1 LNMNIFTLGSISKN
15 LALLIVLAVFPALA
29 ILFYSGIEERQHS
42 IENAKR
48 DVLLLTHNMAEAQK
62 EITHSTEQIL
72 RTLSLVSA
80 IQDMDVQES
89 SEILEAVLKQNPQYN
104 NIALVNPKGEVL
116 AAGRNFAQINLAD
129 RKHVRE
135 ALETKKFAVGE
146 YIISRLGST
155 VPAFAFACP
164 VFNKDGAI
172 KGLLTTAAK
181 LNKFERLYDLSVLPD
196 KSFIAVTDHQGIR
209 LFYYPAQKET
219 NPVGSLINAKNWQIA
234 QKTTDPGSFISTG
247 TDGLPRMFA
256 FEQVRL
262 TPEEAPYM
270 YVWAGIP
277 EAQIT
282 ASANAKLSR
291 NLLLMLLAT
300 VFSLC
305 ISWFFGKNNLISPIQ
320 NLVAWTQE
328 FAQGT
333 LEARGN
339 TMPKTKELVLLNNA
353 FHEMAENLTLNQR
366 ALRENESRFRLLM
379 DSLNAYIFVAD
390 METHEVLFI
399 NEYAKK
405 QFGDIT
411 GQKCWQSIQNSQ
423 NGPCTFCTNKYLLT
437 LEGKPAEPY
446 CWEFQ
451 NTVIGKWLYMN
462 DRSIEWGD
470 GRLVRLQVAT
480 DFTDKKK
487 NELEREQLI
496 THLQEALAK
505 IKTLSGFLP
514 ICASCKMIRDDQG
527 YWNEIEAYI
536 RDHSEADFSHSIC
549 PDCAK
554 KLYPELYP

>member
-1 LNMNIFTLGSISKN
+1 MNIFTFGSINKT
-15 LALLIVLAVFPALA
+15 LALLIVLAVSPALA
-29 ILFYSGIEERQHS
+29 ILLYSGIDERQHS
-42 IENAKR
+42 IESAKR
-48 DVLLLTHNMAEAQK
+48 DILLLTHNMAIAQK

-72 RTLSLVSA
+72 TTLSLVSS
-80 IQDMDVQES
+80 IQDMEIPAS

-116 AAGRNFAQINLAD
+116 AAGKNFTQTNLAD

-135 ALETKKFAVGE
+135 ALKTKKFAVGE

-164 VFNKDGAI
+164 VLDKDGAI
-172 KGLLTTAAK
+172 KGLLTTVAK

-196 KSFIAVTDHQGIR
+196 KSFIAVTDHHGIR
-209 LFYYPAQKET
+209 LFYYPAQEKT

-234 QKTTDPGSFISTG
+234 QKATDPGSFTSTG
-247 TDGLPRMFA
+247 NDGILRMFA

-282 ASANAKLSR
+282 ASADANLSR
-291 NLLLMLLAT
+291 NLLLMLFAT
-300 VFSLC
+300 IFSLC
-305 ISWFFGKNNLISPIQ
+305 ISWFFGKKYLISPIQ
-320 NLVAWTQE
+320 NLVVLTQN
-328 FAQGT
+328 FTQGT
-333 LEARGN
+333 LETRGKA
-339 TMPKTKELVLLNNA
+339 MPKTKELVLLTNA
-353 FHEMAENLTLNQR
+353 FYEMAENLTLNQR

-390 METHEVLFI
+390 METYEVLFI

-423 NGPCTFCTNKYLLT
+423 DGPCTFCTNKYLLT
-437 LEGKPAEPY
+437 EEGNPAAPH

-451 NTVIGKWLYMN
+451 NTVIGKWLFMN
-462 DRSIEWGD
+462 DRSIEWVD

-487 NELEREQLI
+487 NEDEREQLI
-496 THLQEALAK
+496 TQLQEALAK